1 MKSVNVSDISIV
13 TVVKDDLRGL
23 AQTARSIIKQGC
35 NPLEWIIVDGESG
48 LEMSKYLDS
57 LSEIPFV
64 HASTAP
70 PKGIYDAMN
79 KAARTASGKWLWFI
93 NAGDVLINSE
103 VIEFLCNGIP
113 KSSDFAIVTT
123 PVIQTTPSG
132 YFYSFT
138 RPEFERTSDKFI
150 ANFHHQGSLIRRDK
164 FIEFGGYDEE
174 LELAADGKL
183 LESIAESSEVMILD
197 SPLVV
202 FQIGGRSWKY
212 LRKTL
217 EEIDSYRISSQT
229 HLEKKLTLFK
239 NSLRILV
246 LPVNPRFL
254 IVKYLERRQKDL
266 FVKNPWGVNSE
277 SVVAKLSKIP
287 RFANLLNA
295 EEFRNDF

>member
-1 MKSVNVSDISIV
+1 
-13 TVVKDDLRGL
+13 
-23 AQTARSIIKQGC
+23 
-35 NPLEWIIVDGESG
+35 
-48 LEMSKYLDS
+48 MSKFLDS
-57 LSEIPFV
+57 LSAIPFV

-113 KSSDFAIVTT
+113 KASEFAIVTT
-123 PVIQTTPSG
+123 PVIQATPSG

-164 FIEFGGYDEE
+164 FMELGGYDEE

-197 SPLVV
+197 SPLVG
-202 FQIGGRSWKY
+202 FQLGGRSWKY

-217 EEIDSYRISSQT
+217 EEIDGYRKSKQPRLQREFT
-229 HLEKKLTLFK
+229 VLK
-239 NSLRILV
+239 NALRIFV
-246 LPVNPRFL
+246 LPVNPRF
-254 IVKYLERRQKDL
+254 VFKKYLEYRQQVL
-266 FVKNPWGVNSE
+266 FEKNPWGIGPERIGAEFERVPFF
-277 SVVAKLSKIP
+277 AKL
-287 RFANLLNA
+287 LNIG
-295 EEFRNDF
+295 ESSNEL